1 MTQFSP
7 RKKGALVAAGLLLA
21 AAGTAQ
27 AAPKDLGR
35 AAVLKAVVDCR
46 SVTDSAA
53 RLACYDAAAAR
64 LDEAEAKGDVVVL
77 DREQTRQARR
87 EAFGFTMPS
96 LSIFSRGEAPEKVD
110 RASYTVE
117 NAWKTAEGKW
127 VVELDTGGVW
137 RQTDDVDLRRAPHK
151 GSTAEIKTAA
161 LGSYFMKIDGQL
173 AMRAHRDK

>member
-21 AAGTAQ
+21 VAGTAQ

-35 AAVLKAVVDCR
+35 AAVFKAMVDCR

-96 LSIFSRGEAPEKVD
+96 LAIFNRGEAQEQAD

-117 NAWKTAEGKW
+117 NAWKTPDGKW

-137 RQTDDVDLRRAPHK
+137 RQTDDVDLRHAPHK
-151 GSTAEIKTAA
+151 GSTADIRTAA